1 MSGDDD
7 SDLEGC
13 DILLP
18 KKKKSGSKSSWM
30 PEDID
35 DLVDIVINNAYYQRK
50 LVFANICQRNS
61 EIYEDISKEL
71 KLRVLNRG
79 NELKFTAKHLRK
91 CVSALLQLLKSRDS
105 CQPDQAVEPGS
116 TKQRFVTESEELINS
131 EAPCDEEKFK
141 DSKRKV
147 EKKFSF
153 Q

>member
-50 LVFANICQRNS
+50 LVFANIKCQRNA
-61 EIYEDISKEL
+61 EIYEEILKEL

-79 NELKFTAKHLRK
+79 TELKFTAKHLRK
-91 CVSALLQLLKSRDS
+91 CVSALLQLVKSRDS

-116 TKQRFVTESEELINS
+116 TKQLIVTESEELINS
-131 EAPCDEEKFK
+131 EAPI
-141 DSKRKV
+141 
-147 EKKFSF
+147 
-153 Q
+153 